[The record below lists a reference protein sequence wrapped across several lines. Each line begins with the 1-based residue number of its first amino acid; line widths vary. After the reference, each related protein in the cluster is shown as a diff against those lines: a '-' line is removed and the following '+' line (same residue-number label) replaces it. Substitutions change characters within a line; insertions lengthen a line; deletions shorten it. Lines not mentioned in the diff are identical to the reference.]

1 MLVLVER
8 ERERERD
15 EKLST
20 LLRFSR
26 VNLSDFINK
35 FNEIFSDNNKKKTPG
50 LLPGFLHWL

>member
-1 MLVLVER
+1 MLVLV
-8 ERERERD
+8 ERERD